1 MKTRLFNMSLKTLYH
16 SIAVA
21 VILCALAA
29 QGLAQ
34 TAANTQIVN
43 QASATY
49 SDGTNNYSTVSNQVT
64 VTVAKVAG
72 LTITPDSQTNSS
84 VVPGQ
89 QNVGFTFRVTNVG
102 NFADQVRF
110 LANGASVRV
119 VGSAT
124 IASAVISGA
133 NTDILTNN
141 ADVLQS
147 LAQNGYVDVVVTLNI
162 SSSAAAA
169 STVQVFLG
177 DASSGTNFD
186 NVASNSSANEVRTVS
201 TGAVNGSREARG
213 DISVTVD
220 RDAQARV
227 NLTAPAGPVALG
239 SNISYTLSAC
249 NDGLR
254 TLSPVTGDSSVYV
267 VAPIPAGTQLASGQ
281 TFPTGTQFTTSAL
294 TVAPLSATWV
304 NTAPGTLSTVTRI
317 RIPVAAS
324 IAAGACSSNFSF
336 DVTITTTNASTAIY
350 EIVDVFGSTSLG
362 TTLTD
367 QSGDNVVNK
376 GDSNANF
383 NEPLSGGTLS
393 VTQGFQLPTLLQK
406 TGSVLIGPSGAPNAV
421 GPTNNNDDYT
431 NKSVNTG
438 IATVVPGGVT
448 TAGGVVTFTNTVQNT
463 GNADDTF
470 TLTAPTVPAG
480 FTVEIST
487 NGGTS
492 WTTVS
497 GGGNTTVAVAYN
509 SSASILVRV
518 TAPAGQTVLTAYAS
532 TVRATSG
539 IDTTKSN
546 DTIDRLYTGFLQLTK
561 SYVVDNQTGVG
572 GATDAVPGADIVY
585 TIAYSNISS
594 SNGGAGCV
602 NLTVN
607 NLVITEDGSAA
618 PNTWGTTTDQVVGS
632 ATDSNS
638 GTIAGDSANS
648 SVLTDTVAT
657 LAPGAN
663 GTFVFKRKIK

>member
-1 MKTRLFNMSLKTLYH
+1 MKTRLFNLSLKTLYH
-16 SIAVA
+16 SISVA

-72 LTITPDSQTNSS
+72 LTITPDAQTNSS

-102 NFADQVRF
+102 NFTDQVRF

-124 IASAVISGA
+124 IASAVISGS

-186 NVASNSSANEVRTVS
+186 NVASNSSANEVRTIS

-213 DISVTVD
+213 DISVMVD

-227 NLTAPAGPVALG
+227 NLTAPAGPVSLG

-254 TLSPVTGDSSVYV
+254 TLSPVSGDSSVYV
-267 VAPIPAGTQLASGQ
+267 VAPIPVGTQLASGQ
-281 TFPTGTQFTTSAL
+281 TFPVGTQFTTSAL
-294 TVAPLSATWV
+294 TIAPLSATWV
-304 NTAPGTLSTVTRI
+304 NSTPGTLSTVTRI

-324 IAAGACSSNFSF
+324 IAAGACSSNLTF
-336 DVTITTTNASTAIY
+336 DVTITTTNATTPIY
-350 EIVDVFGSTSLG
+350 EIVDVFGSNSLG

-383 NEPLSGGTLS
+383 NEPLFGGTLS
-393 VTQGFQLPTLLQK
+393 ATQGFQLPTLLQK
-406 TGSVLIGPSGAPNAV
+406 TGSVLIGPSGAANAV

-438 IATVVPGGVT
+438 IATVIPGGVT
-448 TAGGVVTFTNTVQNT
+448 TAGGIVTFTNTVQNT
-463 GNADDTF
+463 GNADDTY

-487 NGGTS
+487 NGGSS

-497 GGGNTTVAVAYN
+497 GGGSTTVAVAYN
-509 SSASILVRV
+509 SSVNVQVRV
-518 TAPAGQTVLTAYAS
+518 TAPSGKTVLTAYAS
-532 TVRATSG
+532 IIRATSV
-539 IDTTKSN
+539 IDPTKSN

-585 TIAYSNISS
+585 TIAYSNVSS
-594 SNGGAGCV
+594 SGGTGNV
-602 NLTVN
+602 TLTVS
-607 NLVITEDGSAA
+607 NLVITEDGNAA

-632 ATDSNS
+632 GTDSNG
-638 GTIAGDSANS
+638 GTIAGDSAS
-648 SVLTDTVAT
+648 STVLTDTVAT
-657 LAPGAN
+657 VAPGAN
-663 GTFVFKRKIK
+663 GTFVFKRRIK